1 MGAVTL
7 PPDVLVPVGDTGPEG
22 AVIVPLLVPLM
33 PPDGEAL
40 RPGTTSDGVLVLPG
54 GVVGVTPVV
63 GTVGVTPVVGVVG
76 VTPVVGLAGVT
87 AV

>member
-1 MGAVTL
+1 MTL
-7 PPDVLVPVGDTGPEG
+7 PPDVPVGATDPEG
-22 AVIVPLLVPLM
+22 AEIVPLLVPLM

-40 RPGTTSDGVLVLPG
+40 RLGTTSDGVVVSPG
-54 GVVGVTPVV
+54 GAVGVTPVV
-63 GTVGVTPVVGVVG
+63 GVAGVTPVVGVVG